1 MGPGITL
8 NRLALSLNRIDIL
21 APLSA
26 HMAGGRLHAIIGPN
40 GAGKSSLM
48 KCLLG
53 LQPHQGDIERCWP
66 DRPGPVAYVPQQAQF
81 EPSLPITIEEFML
94 STLSRRPLFGFGRQ
108 RCRAQILRLLARV
121 GLEDKLQLRLG
132 QLSGGERQRLLFA
145 QALERE
151 SSLWFLDEPMTGL
164 DQDAEALINGEIARL
179 KEAGTTLLV
188 IHHDMNWVRRFA
200 DEVWLIDGGLQA
212 HGRPELLL
220 QEYAL
225 PGLEACA

>member
-26 HMAGGRLHAIIGPN
+26 NMDGGRLHAIIGPN

-53 LQPHQGDIERCWP
+53 LLPHQGDIVRNWP
-66 DRPGPVAYVPQQAQF
+66 ERPGPVAYVPQQAQF

-94 STLSRRPLFGFGRQ
+94 STLSRRPLFGFSRR
-108 RCRAQILRLLARV
+108 RCRARIVQLLTRV

-164 DQDAEALINGEIARL
+164 DHDAESLINGEIARL
-179 KEAGTTLLV
+179 KSAGTTLLV

-200 DEVWLIDGGLQA
+200 DEVWLIDGGLKA
-212 HGRPELLL
+212 HGRPDQLL

-225 PGLEACA
+225 PKLEACA